1 MPQLFLFGDSITWGA
16 WDPVGG
22 GWAQRLRKV
31 VDSYQVTNPS
41 FWCPVYNLGI
51 SGDTS
56 AGVAN
61 RLIQETLLRRDQ
73 DEETIFLIAIGI
85 NDSII
90 NLRNSKEIVTEE
102 MYVENLDQMLGHA
115 RTLSKKIGFIGLTPV
130 DDALTDP
137 LSWAPTKA
145 YRLERVKSF
154 NSTLQEFCRR
164 TTAEFLPILDSWID
178 ADYRSLLSDGLHP
191 NAAGHERLFQAA
203 KMFLIERDFLRT
215 PF

>member
-16 WDPVGG
+16 WDSVGG

-115 RTLSKKIGFIGLTPV
+115 RTLSKKF
-130 DDALTDP
+130 
-137 LSWAPTKA
+137 
-145 YRLERVKSF
+145 
-154 NSTLQEFCRR
+154 
-164 TTAEFLPILDSWID
+164 DSSVSP
-178 ADYRSLLSDGLHP
+178 R
-191 NAAGHERLFQAA
+191 
-203 KMFLIERDFLRT
+203 
-215 PF
+215 